1 MNKILRTLPTAAWT
15 LAGTLALAQ
24 SVHAQAPAV
33 PAPKRELTVI
43 ADNVY
48 RFRNNN
54 YNSLV
59 VSTPAGVIVTNPL
72 NADAAKWLKD
82 EIKKQFNQP
91 VRYVVYTHDHSDHS
105 AGGEV
110 FKDTAVI
117 VSHENA
123 RKILMREKRL
133 NALPE
138 VTFRDKM
145 NLDLGGTHVELT
157 YVGRNVSNNTLI
169 VTVPKS
175 KVMFTADTAYVNV
188 LPYMDFPDSSNIED
202 WIDSLQRMEAMDFNI
217 FVPGHGPVNGN
228 KTHVTAFREYL
239 TDLHEKVFEYVKA
252 GKTVEQAQ
260 EEIKLPKYEKWYGY
274 KDMLSFNVA
283 GMYKL
288 IELNRY
294 Q

>member
-1 MNKILRTLPTAAWT
+1 MILFKTIGKLSSIALLTFVTLTHAQTPTA
-15 LAGTLALAQ
+15 
-24 SVHAQAPAV
+24 
-33 PAPKRELTVI
+33 PAPKRELKPI

-59 VSTPAGVIVTNPL
+59 VATPSGVVVTNPN
-72 NADAAKWLKD
+72 NAESAAWLKD

-91 VRYVVYTHDHSDHS
+91 VRYVVYTHDHSDHA

-117 VSHENA
+117 ISTEYA
-123 RKILMREKRL
+123 RKIMLREKRTA
-133 NALPE
+133 ALAD
-138 VTFRDKM
+138 VTFKDK
-145 NLDLGGTHVELT
+145 LSIELGGTQVELS
-157 YVGRNVSNNTLI
+157 YVGRNVSNGTL
-169 VTVPKS
+169 VVRVPKS
-175 KVMFTADTAYVNV
+175 RILYSADTAYVNV
-188 LPYMDFPDSSNIED
+188 LPYMDMPDSSNVED
-202 WIDSLQRMEAMDFNI
+202 WIESLQRIEALEFDI

-228 KTHVTAFREYL
+228 KANVAAFREYL
-239 TDLHEKVFEYVKA
+239 TDLHEKVFEYVLA
-252 GKTVEQAQ
+252 NKTVEDAQ
-260 EEIKLPKYEKWYGY
+260 ESIKLPKYEKWYGY
-274 KDMLSFNVA
+274 KEMLSFNIA